1 MSFSISLK
9 ELEEEANE
17 IELPYFPDDHLY
29 FGRNFLRG
37 GLAFS
42 KEKEKVNVGG
52 GAGGSRADGGSF
64 GDSLRV
70 TSLSLRR
77 EGNLGELFSSSTSLE
92 AIDRE
97 RRVSVSELPGEK
109 ESRSSSLQGEAKYKR
124 SSITK
129 SPLPSHGSF
138 THSYSSRSLHF
149 TTHSLAHNSKGMTP
163 YERTMSTNSLS
174 KVTLNAAEGIKKPER
189 ASLSENGTV
198 EEKRRMFERTRRL
211 LLTFYLLV
219 KVVLLLPFLQI
230 LTHRLALKRVLK
242 KGYLYQSAQ
251 SNIMKK
257 RVWRRRWCVLH
268 EDCILYYKDNTVS
281 SLLYLSTLS

>member
-1 MSFSISLK
+1 MK

-37 GLAFS
+37 GLAFG
-42 KEKEKVNVGG
+42 KEKEKVNVGA
-52 GAGGSRADGGSF
+52 GAGSSRADGGSF

-70 TSLSLRR
+70 TSLSLKR
-77 EGNLGELFSSSTSLE
+77 ESNLGELFSSSTSLE
-92 AIDRE
+92 APAIDRE

-109 ESRSSSLQGEAKYKR
+109 ESRPSSLQGEAKYKR

-149 TTHSLAHNSKGMTP
+149 TTHSLAHNSKGMAP

-174 KVTLNAAEGIKKPER
+174 KVTLNAIEGVKKPER
-189 ASLSENGTV
+189 ASLTENGTV
-198 EEKRRMFERTRRL
+198 EEKRRMFERTKRL
-211 LLTFYLLV
+211 VFTFYLLV
-219 KVVLLLPFLQI
+219 KFFFCL
-230 LTHRLALKRVLK
+230 
-242 KGYLYQSAQ
+242 
-251 SNIMKK
+251 
-257 RVWRRRWCVLH
+257 
-268 EDCILYYKDNTVS
+268 S
-281 SLLYLSTLS
+281 SKS